1 MPKSDNTHNTPI
13 LPYHT
18 YEVRKVVEELNTD
31 TDDGLTTQEVKS
43 RTEKYGPNQMSGD
56 SGVSPWKVLLRQL
69 VNYLTVILILAMCVA
84 FSAKDWVEGGVIAFV
99 IVLNTTIGFL
109 QEYRAEKTMDSL
121 RKMASPTSHVIRD
134 GNQIHI
140 STTEVVPGDVLLFEN
155 GDVIGADCRLFENFN
170 LEVDE
175 ALLTGESVPVPK
187 TLELVENPEEPIG
200 DRRNMVYAST
210 TVTKG
215 RGKGVV
221 TATGM
226 DSEIGKIAKRLME
239 SESSGKTSLQRSLD
253 KMALI
258 LFGLAIVL
266 AIIVFAVNK
275 FKVSE
280 DIAIYAIS
288 VGIAVIPEGL
298 IAVVTLTMAAGVRNM
313 AKNKAIV
320 RQLSALE
327 ALGSVTNICSDKTG
341 TLTQSK
347 MVLTKAY
354 LPGDGFYD
362 VSGKGFN
369 PEGDLFQLGELT
381 SEELAEVSLSGPS
394 ATARKITE
402 DNMSTTM
409 KRMIQVSALCNMAIV
424 KKDKNTD
431 QWVGIGDP
439 TETALQ
445 VFATKLGSGK
455 PGLVKEVNGQ
465 RPLFDIHAE
474 FPFDS
479 TVKRMSVVY
488 TEGNSEKHIA
498 YLKGATERVVDCCTR
513 VRVGDREVAIEK
525 REELM
530 QMIGGKVDQ
539 LASNG
544 LRVLSL
550 AYRYIE
556 PQLSETHPDYWER
569 EQVDKN
575 MVFLGLVGIYDPPR
589 EESKEAVLECYKAGI
604 RVHMLTGDH
613 PATATAIA
621 REVAILPSD
630 YSADKEGPRL
640 VMTANEF
647 DSLSD
652 AEVDALSQ
660 LPHVIARCSPDT
672 KVKMIEAL
680 HRRNKVAAMT
690 GDGVNDSPSLKIAN
704 IGIAMGMGGSDVA
717 KNASDIVLTDDNF
730 STIVRAVE
738 EGRRIFANI
747 QKFVLHLMST
757 NVSEIIALIVG
768 LAFIDVDGTSVYPMS
783 PVQILFLNMV
793 TSSPPAMSL
802 GLELANP
809 LTMRMPPRPTKRGL
823 FNYEAVADIVLYGAM
838 MGLIALADFIIVIYG
853 FGNGSLGRECNRNYS
868 DSCDEVFRARGT
880 VFSTLT
886 LLFLIHAY
894 NCRSLRQPQ
903 WLPKG
908 WSSLFENKAL
918 VGSFTLGTLFIFPI
932 LYIPYLNTDVFKHKP
947 LTWEWG
953 VVAVSVVIFI
963 VFSELYKFLK
973 RRFLKSRVI
982 VMNENDD
989 KEEEVSED

>member
-1 MPKSDNTHNTPI
+1 MAKARTETAPT

-18 YEVRKVVEELNTD
+18 YDVRKVVTELKTD
-31 TDDGLTTQEVKS
+31 TEDGLTSQEIKS
-43 RTEKYGPNQMSGD
+43 RTEKYGANQMSGEG
-56 SGVSPWKVLLRQL
+56 GVSPWKVLLRQL
-69 VNYLTVILILAMCVA
+69 LNYLTVILIIAMCVA

-99 IVLNTTIGFL
+99 IILNTTIGFF

-140 STTEVVPGDVLLFEN
+140 STTEVVPGDILLFEN
-155 GDVIGADCRLFENFN
+155 GDVIGADCRLFESFN

-187 TLELVENPEEPIG
+187 TLDLVQDPEEPIG

-215 RGKGVV
+215 RGKGIV

-226 DSEIGKIAKRLME
+226 DSEIGKIAKRLIE
-239 SESSGKTSLQRSLD
+239 SETSGKTALQRSLD
-253 KMALI
+253 KMALV
-258 LFGLAIVL
+258 LFGLAIIL

-275 FKVSE
+275 FKISE

-313 AKNKAIV
+313 AHNKAIV

-354 LPGDGFYD
+354 LPGDGYYN
-362 VSGKGFN
+362 VSGTGFT
-369 PEGDLFQLGELT
+369 PEGEIHQLGEL
-381 SEELAEVSLSGPS
+381 SGEELGAISMSGPGPE
-394 ATARKITE
+394 ARQITQ
-402 DNMSTTM
+402 DNMSTTL
-409 KRMIQVSALCNMAIV
+409 KRMIQVSSLCNMAIV

-445 VFATKLGSGK
+445 VFATKLGNGK
-455 PGLVKEVNGQ
+455 PSLTKEKS
-465 RPLFDIHAE
+465 LFDIHAE

-488 TEGNSEKHIA
+488 TEGDSGKHIA
-498 YLKGATERVVDCCTR
+498 FLKGATERVVECCSR
-513 VRVGDREVAIEK
+513 MRVGDKEVAVEK
-525 REELM
+525 KEELM
-530 QMIGGKVDQ
+530 QMIGSKVDQ

-589 EESKEAVLECYKAGI
+589 AESKDAVRECYKAGI

-621 REVAILPSD
+621 REVAILPAD

-640 VMTANEF
+640 VMTATEF

-652 AEVDALSQ
+652 SEVDALPQ

-757 NVSEIIALIVG
+757 NVSEIIALIIG
-768 LAFIDVDGTSVYPMS
+768 LAFIDNDGTSVYPMS

-809 LTMRMPPRPTKRGL
+809 LTMRVPPRPTRRGL
-823 FNYEAVADIVLYGAM
+823 FNYEAIADIVLYGAM
-838 MGLIALADFIIVIYG
+838 MGLIALADFIIVVYG
-853 FGNGSLGRECNRNYS
+853 FGNGSLGTECNRSYS

-880 VFSTLT
+880 VFTTLT

-903 WLPKG
+903 WLPKSWKG
-908 WSSLFENKAL
+908 LFENKAL
-918 VGSFTLGTLFIFPI
+918 VGSFTLGVILIFPI
-932 LYIPYLNTDVFKHKP
+932 LYIPYLNTDVFKHKA

-963 VFSELYKFLK
+963 VFSELYKFVK
-973 RRFLKSRVI
+973 RRFLENKVI
-982 VMNENDD
+982 VMDEND
-989 KEEEVSED
+989 EEEQ